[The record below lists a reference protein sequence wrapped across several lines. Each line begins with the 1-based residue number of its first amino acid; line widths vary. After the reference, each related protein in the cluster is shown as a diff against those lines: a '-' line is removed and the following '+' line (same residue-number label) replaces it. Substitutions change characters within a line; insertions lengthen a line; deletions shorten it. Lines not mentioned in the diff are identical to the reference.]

1 MKRTADTLIR
11 HGRNIADARALYE
24 ALVSSGTGVRVFYV
38 TNEAVEE
45 RGKKMEQVPLSA
57 IKGTMKIHQVL
68 SLTPG
73 NLKYRDIS
81 CFCQADNH
89 IWDCPCFSLQSV
101 PPTGKEKSEPQTHR
115 PKVIEDHHC
124 GQWCVV
130 NYDGQPYPG
139 VILMVE
145 DHSIQIKCMH
155 RSGRYDLNRFYW
167 PSPIEDVNWYE
178 DHNADYSLF

>member
-11 HGRNIADARALYE
+11 HGRDIADARALYE

-38 TNEAVEE
+38 TDEAVEE

-81 CFCQADNH
+81 CFCQAD
-89 IWDCPCFSLQSV
+89 
-101 PPTGKEKSEPQTHR
+101 KK
-115 PKVIEDHHC
+115 KKMED
-124 GQWCVV
+124 
-130 NYDGQPYPG
+130 
-139 VILMVE
+139 
-145 DHSIQIKCMH
+145 
-155 RSGRYDLNRFYW
+155 R
-167 PSPIEDVNWYE
+167 
-178 DHNADYSLF
+178 